1 MDLKTKKNETL
12 NSELSK
18 KYRLT
23 DILLTDKKART
34 IQHLIDKSPMYL
46 WNKIHTKHSNV
57 SLVRDAYAKLKAKV
71 AIKRSDLVKQAE
83 KDFEAYKAKKRL
95 LKELRNG
102 TLGTSNSRF
111 KKISSSLVNK

>member
-23 DILLTDKKART
+23 DVLLTDKKWRT
-34 IQHLIDKSPMYL
+34 IQQLIDKSPMYL
-46 WNKIHTKHSNV
+46 WNKIHAKHSNV

-71 AIKRSDLVKQAE
+71 AIKRPDLVKQAK

-102 TLGTSNSRF
+102 TAGLSGSRF
-111 KKISSSLVNK
+111 KKIASRKVIA